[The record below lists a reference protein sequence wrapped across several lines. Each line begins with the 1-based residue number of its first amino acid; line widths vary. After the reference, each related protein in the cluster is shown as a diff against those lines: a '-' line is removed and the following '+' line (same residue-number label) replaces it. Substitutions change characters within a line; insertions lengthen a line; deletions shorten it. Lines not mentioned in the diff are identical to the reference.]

1 MPKKKLKRA
10 KEVAVSTV
18 EGAEAG
24 SALLS
29 PLGPVGALGGGL
41 LGGLAGFVL
50 ADGERIT
57 PIDMI
62 AIPAFEYGQVRA
74 GQDPTFM
81 IYIKEG
87 EMIAPVIKT
96 DFMEATEELMPS
108 SEATKPKRKLSAW
121 NRYVKKDANKI
132 FFKSGKNKGKLDLS
146 KMSKKFRAQK
156 KGGKK

>member
-10 KEVAVSTV
+10 KKVAVSTV

-29 PLGPVGALGGGL
+29 PLGPIGSISGGL

-62 AIPAFEYGQVRA
+62 AIPAFEYGQVRS

-81 IYIKEG
+81 IYIKKE

-96 DFMEATEELMPS
+96 DFMEATEEVMPTTNTQ
-108 SEATKPKRKLSAW
+108 TKKRKLSKW
-121 NRYVKKDANKI
+121 NRYVKNK
-132 FFKSGKNKGKLDLS
+132 KNHIRLKNGKLNL
-146 KMSKKFRAQK
+146 KAMAKKGGFGKK

>member
-29 PLGPVGALGGGL
+29 PLGPIGSLGGGL

-62 AIPAFEYGQVRA
+62 AIPAFEYGQVRS

-87 EMIAPVIKT
+87 EMIAPVVKT
-96 DFMEATEELMPS
+96 DFMEATEEVMPTTNTR
-108 SEATKPKRKLSAW
+108 TKKRKLSKW
-121 NRYVKKDANKI
+121 NRYVKNKKNHI
-132 FFKSGKNKGKLDLS
+132 RFKNGKLNLEA
-146 KMSKKFRAQK
+146 MAK
-156 KGGKK
+156 KGGFGKKKGRKK

>member
-18 EGAEAG
+18 EGAETG

-29 PLGPVGALGGGL
+29 PLGPLGSLGGGL

-62 AIPAFEYGQVRA
+62 AVPAFEYGQVRS

-87 EMIAPVIKT
+87 EMIMPVVKT
-96 DFMEATEELMPS
+96 DFMEATEQVVPDLVT
-108 SEATKPKRKLSAW
+108 TKTKKKRKMSKW
-121 NRYVKKDANKI
+121 NRYVKNKKNHI
-132 FFKSGKNKGKLDLS
+132 RFKNGKLNL
-146 KMSKKFRAQK
+146 KAMAKKGGFGKK
-156 KGGKK
+156 KGGKR

>member
-29 PLGPVGALGGGL
+29 PLGPIGAVSGGL

-62 AIPAFEYGQVRA
+62 AIPAFEYGQVRS

-87 EMIAPVIKT
+87 EMIAPIVKT
-96 DFMEATEELMPS
+96 DFMEATEEVMP
-108 SEATKPKRKLSAW
+108 TKNTRTKKRKLSKW
-121 NRYVKKDANKI
+121 NRYVKNK
-132 FFKSGKNKGKLDLS
+132 KNHIRLKNGKLNL
-146 KMSKKFRAQK
+146 KAMAKKGGFGKK

>member
-29 PLGPVGALGGGL
+29 PLGPIGSIGGGL

-62 AIPAFEYGQVRA
+62 AIPAFEYGQVRS

-87 EMIAPVIKT
+87 EMIAPVVKT
-96 DFMEATEELMPS
+96 DFMEATEEVMP
-108 SEATKPKRKLSAW
+108 TKNTRTKKRKLSKW
-121 NRYVKKDANKI
+121 NKYVKNKKNHI
-132 FFKSGKNKGKLDLS
+132 RFKNGKLNLEA
-146 KMSKKFRAQK
+146 MAK
-156 KGGKK
+156 KGGFGKKKGRKK

>member
-18 EGAEAG
+18 EGVEAG

-29 PLGPVGALGGGL
+29 PLGPIGSLGGGL

-50 ADGERIT
+50 ADGERVT

-62 AIPAFEYGQVRA
+62 AIPAFEYGQVRN

-96 DFMEATEELMPS
+96 DYMEATEEVMPKTNTR
-108 SEATKPKRKLSAW
+108 TKKRKLSKW
-121 NRYVKKDANKI
+121 NRYVKNK
-132 FFKSGKNKGKLDLS
+132 KNHIRLKNGKLNL
-146 KMSKKFRAQK
+146 KAMAKKGGFGKK

>member
-18 EGAEAG
+18 EGVEAG

-29 PLGPVGALGGGL
+29 PLGPLGSLGGGL

-62 AIPAFEYGQVRA
+62 AIPAFEYGQVRN

-96 DFMEATEELMPS
+96 DFMEATEEVLPGTNTQ
-108 SEATKPKRKLSAW
+108 TKKRKLSKW
-121 NRYVKKDANKI
+121 NRYVKNK
-132 FFKSGKNKGKLDLS
+132 KNHIRLKNGKLNL
-146 KMSKKFRAQK
+146 KAMAKKGGFGKK

>member
-29 PLGPVGALGGGL
+29 PLGPIGAVSGGL

-87 EMIAPVIKT
+87 EMIAPIVKT
-96 DFMEATEELMPS
+96 DFMEATEEVLPG
-108 SEATKPKRKLSAW
+108 TKNTRTKKRKLSKW
-121 NRYVKKDANKI
+121 NRYVKNK
-132 FFKSGKNKGKLDLS
+132 KNHIRLKNGKLNL
-146 KMSKKFRAQK
+146 KAMAKKGGFGKK